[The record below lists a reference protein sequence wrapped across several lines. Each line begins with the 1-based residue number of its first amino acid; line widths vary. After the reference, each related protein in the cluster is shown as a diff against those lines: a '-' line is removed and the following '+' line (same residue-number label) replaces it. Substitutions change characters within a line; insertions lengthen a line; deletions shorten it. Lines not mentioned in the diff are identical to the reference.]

1 MRDLFETLAIDLA
14 DLEGFASDFA
24 VDTGALPRWTLWR
37 QDDNGIRAGAF
48 SPRSQPRPPRRCV
61 FAQASARGR
70 RQSQIM
76 WRWIVGLS
84 LLFGLVGCAGD
95 DGVSASSGTTSST
108 STASTSTSSTS
119 TTADRSVLLHRGPLE
134 EGDLGIVESAS
145 HEGARKGAMTLGAI
159 GAGLGA
165 VSGGLLG
172 VGFLA
177 GLALGGGLLAIYGG
191 IFGGIAGADEPE
203 RQVRALER
211 QLENGAVLIAVK
223 TDDPGL
229 IEMCQGVLD
238 RNGGHPFVT

>member
-1 MRDLFETLAIDLA
+1 MLQSKHVYALFEDKQA
-14 DLEGFASDFA
+14 ASNA
-24 VDTGALPRWTLWR
+24 YEEL
-37 QDDNGIRAGAF
+37 RAG
-48 SPRSQPRPPRRCV
+48 
-61 FAQASARGR
+61 
-70 RQSQIM
+70 
-76 WRWIVGLS
+76 
-84 LLFGLVGCAGD
+84 GCSD
-95 DGVSASSGTTSST
+95 EHC
-108 STASTSTSSTS
+108 
-119 TTADRSVLLHRGPLE
+119 SVLLHRGPLE

-145 HEGARKGAMTLGAI
+145 HEGARKGAMTLGAV

-229 IEMCQGVLD
+229 IEMCQGVLE
-238 RNGGHPFVT
+238 RNGGHPFVA